1 MGEPQNTHYN
11 KEALSPIDVHSL
23 NQAILHSYN
32 IALDDKR
39 MRVAIND
46 SRMPV
51 SQSFDQLRKDYPVR
65 NEFTHYAV
73 KLDSAHATDC
83 KKLGFSILD

>member
-1 MGEPQNTHYN
+1 
-11 KEALSPIDVHSL
+11 
-23 NQAILHSYN
+23 
-32 IALDDKR
+32 
-39 MRVAIND
+39 
-46 SRMPV
+46 MPV

-73 KLDSAHATDC
+73 KPDSAHATDC